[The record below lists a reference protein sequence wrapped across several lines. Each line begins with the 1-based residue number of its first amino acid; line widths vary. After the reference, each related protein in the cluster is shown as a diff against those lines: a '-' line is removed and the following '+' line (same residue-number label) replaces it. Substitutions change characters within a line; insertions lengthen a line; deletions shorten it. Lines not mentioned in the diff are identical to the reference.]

1 MAMTIVEATRSVVGG
16 IDTHSQVHVAA
27 VLDDLGGLLGSDAFA
42 ADPHGYAALL
52 SWFCSFGT
60 LSKVGVEGT
69 GSYGAG
75 ICRFLM
81 RAGIEVVEVDRQNRQ
96 ARRNPGKSDPLDAV
110 EAARAALSGKASGRA
125 KSRDGW
131 VEALRVLLVAKRS
144 ARSARVKALTQMR
157 QVTYSAPD
165 ELRTRLEG
173 LSISAFVSTCQG
185 LRASRTQDRV
195 LAATKAA
202 LSSLAHRVAD
212 LEAEIDELDARITP
226 LVRSNASKLLAIRG
240 VGIDTAASLLVAAG
254 DNPERLRSEAA
265 WAHLCG
271 VSPLEASSGKVTR
284 HRLNRGGDRQANCAL
299 WHIVITRLASDPDT
313 QSYMERRVKEGR
325 SKREAV
331 RILKRYVAREVYRV
345 LPRV

>member
-16 IDTHSQVHVAA
+16 IDTHSEIHVAA
-27 VLDDLGGLLGSDAFA
+27 VLDDVGGLLGSKSFA
-42 ADPHGYAALL
+42 ADPPGYAALL
-52 SWFCSFGT
+52 SWFCNFGT
-60 LSKVGVEGT
+60 LAKVGVEGT

-96 ARRNPGKSDPLDAV
+96 ARRNAGKSDPLDAI

-165 ELRTRLEG
+165 ELRTKLEG
-173 LSISAFVSTCQG
+173 LSITAFVSTCQG
-185 LRASRTQDRV
+185 LRASRTNDRV
-195 LAATKAA
+195 LAATKAS
-202 LSSLAHRVAD
+202 LSSLAHRVNE

-226 LVRSNASKLLAIRG
+226 LVRSHAPKLLAVRG
-240 VGIDTAASLLVAAG
+240 VGFDTAASLLVAAG
-254 DNPERLRSEAA
+254 DNPERLRSESA

-313 QSYMERRVKEGR
+313 QAYMERRVKEGR
-325 SKREAV
+325 SKREVV
-331 RILKRYVAREVYRV
+331 RVLKRYVAREVYRV
-345 LPRV
+345 LPRG